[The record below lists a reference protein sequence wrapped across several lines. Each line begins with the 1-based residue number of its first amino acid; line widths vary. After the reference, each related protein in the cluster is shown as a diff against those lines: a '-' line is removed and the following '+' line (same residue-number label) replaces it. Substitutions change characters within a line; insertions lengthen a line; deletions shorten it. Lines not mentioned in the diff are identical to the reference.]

1 MALGGK
7 RPGAGRPKGSVTK
20 PQFRD
25 YFTEKERVELIDMI
39 KTHMVDDMRLLQFA
53 AEQIF
58 GKAPQTLE
66 TPDGQKVA
74 VAGFNIILDDN
85 NRADDSAN
93 G

>member
-1 MALGGK
+1 MAKGGK
-7 RPGAGRPKGSVTK
+7 RRGAGRPKGSVTR

-25 YFTEKERVELIDMI
+25 YFSEKERVELIEMI

-66 TPDGQKVA
+66 TPDGEKVA
-74 VAGFNIILDDN
+74 VAGFNIILDEN
-85 NRADDSAN
+85 HRADSSAD
-93 G
+93 